1 MNVFVIL
8 IPNEQGSK
16 IEQDVLCEFEMI
28 LNKSKKF
35 MV

>member
-16 IEQDVLCEFEMI
+16 IEQDVLCEFEMDLKQI
-28 LNKSKKF
+28 
-35 MV
+35 

>member
-16 IEQDVLCEFEMI
+16 IEQDVLGEFEMDFKQI
-28 LNKSKKF
+28 
-35 MV
+35 